1 MYNAR
6 QVLLLLSVLALSG
19 CAGFGVVESSD
30 PGVKLSDAQILYSE
44 QQRPLI
50 AERLIRQAIG
60 IYEERGD
67 SLGLGHAH
75 RTYAQLLRSPSIVK
89 WEKFYRENGFQ
100 NKSVTFENRFAKS
113 NEYFGKALEY
123 YKKAETQFRE
133 AGQFDALTNVYYNMG
148 YSYQMVDDRANS
160 CRAFDQ
166 SAEANAENVRRNPNT
181 KVRIPSGYKSFAE
194 VVASAKKQAG
204 CERAV

>member
-1 MYNAR
+1 MHSAR
-6 QVLLLLSVLALSG
+6 LMLLLASVSVLSS

-60 IYEERGD
+60 IYQERGD

-89 WEKFYRENGFQ
+89 WQKFYRENGFQ
-100 NKSVTFENRFAKS
+100 DKSVTFENRYDKS
-113 NEYFGKALEY
+113 KEYFAKALEY

-133 AGQFDALTNVYYNMG
+133 TSQFDALTNVYYNMS
-148 YSYQMVDDRANS
+148 YSYQMIDDRANS
-160 CRAFDQ
+160 CHALDQ
-166 SAEANAENVRRNPNT
+166 SVEANAENVRRNPNA
-181 KVRIPSGYKSFAE
+181 KVLIPNGYTSFTE
-194 VVASAKKQAG
+194 VAASAKKRAG
-204 CERAV
+204 CE

>member
-1 MYNAR
+1 MRDAR
-6 QVLLLLSVLALSG
+6 LMLFLASVWVFGG

-50 AERLIRQAIG
+50 SERLIRQAID
-60 IYEERGD
+60 IYQERGD

-75 RTYAQLLRSPSIVK
+75 RTYAELLRSSSIVK

-100 NKSVTFENRFAKS
+100 DKTVTFENRFTKS
-113 NEYFGKALEY
+113 KEYFAKALEY
-123 YKKAETQFRE
+123 YKRAEKQFRE

-148 YSYQMVDDRANS
+148 YVYQMTDDRANS

-166 SAEANAENVRRNPNT
+166 SVEANTENIRRNPNA
-181 KVRIPSGYKSFAE
+181 KVRIPSGYTSFAE
-194 VVASAKKQAG
+194 VAASAKKRAG
-204 CERAV
+204 CE

>member
-1 MYNAR
+1 MHNVR
-6 QVLLLLSVLALSG
+6 LMVLVTVLAFSG

-30 PGVKLSDAQILYSE
+30 PGIKLSDAQILYSE

-60 IYEERGD
+60 IYQERGD

-75 RTYAQLLRSPSIVK
+75 RTYAQLLLSPSIVK
-89 WEKFYRENGFQ
+89 WEKYYRKNGFQ
-100 NKSVTFENRFAKS
+100 DKSVTFENRFAKS
-113 NEYFGKALEY
+113 KEYFAKALEY

-148 YSYQMVDDRANS
+148 YSYLMVNDRVNS

-166 SAEANAENVRRNPNT
+166 SVEANAENVRRNPNA
-181 KVRIPSGYKSFAE
+181 KVRIPSGYVSFTE
-194 VVASAKKQAG
+194 VAASAKTRAG
-204 CERAV
+204 CE